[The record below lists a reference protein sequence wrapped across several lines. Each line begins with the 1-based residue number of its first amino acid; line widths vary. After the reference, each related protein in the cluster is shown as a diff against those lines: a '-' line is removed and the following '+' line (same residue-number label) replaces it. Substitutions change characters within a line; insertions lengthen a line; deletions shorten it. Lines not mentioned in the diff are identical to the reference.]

1 MDSLSLAYH
10 ESEIMLRVVER
21 QRTPIYI
28 LHDCLI
34 CLQPEALEVGK
45 ELQFEYIR
53 YCQEQGWTPL
63 APAFSIERLGKDK
76 YYASG
81 YRTQLSNIT

>member
-34 CLQPEALEVGK
+34 CQQQEALEVGK

-63 APAFSIERLGKDK
+63 APAFSIERLGKNK

-81 YRTQLSNIT
+81 YKTQVSNIT